1 MALTNREKQARF
13 RERLK
18 KNPSLHEK
26 FTEKDRKR
34 KSLER
39 QVLKRSTEKWKEY
52 RAKEN
57 KRLREFHTQKN
68 AGGHRAGEE
77 SPSGFRSRQ
86 SLGKAVKKAK
96 QALPKSPR
104 KRKAVTAVL
113 AEESGIV
120 AKSVISPGKMNRGIS
135 DETKQQ
141 VVDFYLSDEI
151 SWQAPG
157 LKDHTI
163 ICTKDDKGV
172 KQKTY
177 VQSRYMLTSL
187 SEAYQIL
194 CQETDIEISR
204 SKFCD
209 LRPKNVKLY
218 EAI

>member
-1 MALTNREKQARF
+1 MRSLQRRTGNENPLKDKSWREIQKSGKNIGR
-13 RERLK
+13 K
-18 KNPSLHEK
+18 K
-26 FTEKDRKR
+26 TRD
-34 KSLER
+34 
-39 QVLKRSTEKWKEY
+39 
-52 RAKEN
+52 
-57 KRLREFHTQKN
+57 REFRVQKN
-68 AGGHRAGEE
+68 AGGHGAGEE

-120 AKSVISPGKMNRGIS
+120 AKSAISPGKMNRGIS

-141 VVDFYLSDEI
+141 VIDFYLSDDI

-157 LKDHTI
+157 LKDRTI
-163 ICTKDDKGV
+163 IRIKDDKGV

-187 SEAYQIL
+187 SKAYQIL

-209 LRPKNVKLY
+209 LQPKNVKLY